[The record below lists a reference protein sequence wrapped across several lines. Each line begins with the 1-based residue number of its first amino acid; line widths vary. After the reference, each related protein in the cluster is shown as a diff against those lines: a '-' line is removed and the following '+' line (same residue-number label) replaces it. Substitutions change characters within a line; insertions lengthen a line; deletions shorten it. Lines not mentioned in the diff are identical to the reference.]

1 MNGSCQQIDKGWPLT
16 AITSMF
22 MHGSWLHLGGNM
34 LFLWIFGNN
43 VEDAMGRLRYLVFY
57 FLGGIAAT
65 TLQTFVTFH
74 WGSPG
79 DTAVPNLGASGAISA
94 VLGAY
99 LVLLPSASVLTLVFY
114 LLIEIPAILFLGIW
128 FVFQLWQG
136 GYAVTHPRDRR
147 RRCIL
152 RPRGRLC
159 VGVTDGA
166 AVRRSRPVT
175 TARQMSRFEDH
186 VRAALDMLPPEL
198 ARGLENVAVVVEEQ
212 NAEEPDLYG
221 LFDEPPYLPR
231 GSRSTGGRSS
241 RTSGTTRSGSRR
253 RSASPSSTSWPT
265 ISGSTRTGS
274 TSSAMPDGLLL
285 GIAIA
290 SAVVGV
296 VVIAMFFIGPR
307 S

>member
-1 MNGSCQQIDKGWPLT
+1 VLPIRDNVPTRTFPVVTVTLIAVNVAVWLLYQLPNLDRSVHDLAFHPCEVNGSCQQIDKGWPLA

-43 VEDAMGRLRYLVFY
+43 VEDAMGRLRFLVFY

-79 DTAVPNLGASGAISA
+79 DTMVPNLGASGAISA

-136 GYAVTHPRDRR
+136 GYAVTHPESGGGVAFFAHVGGFAFGLLTVRLFAVRDP
-147 RRCIL
+147 L
-152 RPRGRLC
+152 PPRGR
-159 VGVTDGA
+159 
-166 AVRRSRPVT
+166 
-175 TARQMSRFEDH
+175 
-186 VRAALDMLPPEL
+186 
-198 ARGLENVAVVVEEQ
+198 
-212 NAEEPDLYG
+212 
-221 LFDEPPYLPR
+221 
-231 GSRSTGGRSS
+231 
-241 RTSGTTRSGSRR
+241 
-253 RSASPSSTSWPT
+253 
-265 ISGSTRTGS
+265 
-274 TSSAMPDGLLL
+274 
-285 GIAIA
+285 
-290 SAVVGV
+290 
-296 VVIAMFFIGPR
+296 
-307 S
+307 